1 VTERTLT
8 LRIITPRAVVF
19 EAEVGSLRF
28 PGEDGLFGVLPRHAA
43 MVALTDSGTLSA
55 KMPGR
60 ESIERVV
67 HDGFAEVRQGVV
79 TVLTRSAEKPE
90 EIDLDRAKA
99 AAARARE
106 RLRARNSDVDHVR
119 ALGALKRS
127 LARQKMSS
135 RA

>member
-1 VTERTLT
+1 MTERTLT
-8 LRIITPRAVVF
+8 LRIITPRTVVLET
-19 EAEVGSLRF
+19 EAGSLRF

-43 MVALTDSGTLSA
+43 MVARTDSGTLSA
-55 KMPGR
+55 TTPAG
-60 ESIERVV
+60 ESIERVI

-79 TVLTRSAEKPE
+79 TILTRSAEKPE

-99 AAARARE
+99 AAERARE
-106 RLRARNSDVDHVR
+106 RLRARNSDVDHIR